1 MNISLRNK
9 ITSEEKHKTR
19 DLLLKMDING
29 LMHACLLVLPSNVL
43 MSPTDLNGLIFCLYF
58 YLGLTENMHM
68 FTAKVCNCTNI
79 HLRKEN
85 LTIRRRVNRT

>member
-1 MNISLRNK
+1 M
-9 ITSEEKHKTR
+9 TSEEKHKTR

-43 MSPTDLNGLIFCLYF
+43 MSLTDLNGLI
-58 YLGLTENMHM
+58 GLTENRHM

>member
-1 MNISLRNK
+1 M
-9 ITSEEKHKTR
+9 TSEEKHKTR

-58 YLGLTENMHM
+58 YLGLTENRHM